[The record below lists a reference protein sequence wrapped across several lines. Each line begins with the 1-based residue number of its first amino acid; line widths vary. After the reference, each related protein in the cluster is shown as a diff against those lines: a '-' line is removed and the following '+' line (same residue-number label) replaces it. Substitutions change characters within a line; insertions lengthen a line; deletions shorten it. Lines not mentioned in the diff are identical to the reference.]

1 MFMSLSQLVRFNF
14 EDSCVISVHLVKCV
28 NLNYSE
34 DLGLKCLGQELF
46 VVTDQ

>member
-1 MFMSLSQLVRFNF
+1 MFMSLSILVRFYF
-14 EDSCVISVHLVKCV
+14 EDSCVISVHLVKL

-34 DLGLKCLGQELF
+34 DLGLEYLGQELF